1 MLKRNGCVFLFEHV
15 MMGSHGCS
23 RDKNG
28 HTHTDTGI
36 LCTCMKRQVLD
47 CRKAILVLVSFLQ
60 GLHP

>member
-28 HTHTDTGI
+28 HTHTQT
-36 LCTCMKRQVLD
+36 LAYYAHV
-47 CRKAILVLVSFLQ
+47 
-60 GLHP
+60 